1 MRTGTK
7 TKRYY
12 FRGMPVWLQIR
23 EKFSRVIESEYTDE
37 MGFRNGT
44 QCDLRR
50 KVEIVERL
58 RAPEEADKKEH
69 RKRG

>member
-1 MRTGTK
+1 M
-7 TKRYY
+7 
-12 FRGMPVWLQIR
+12 WLQIR

-58 RAPEEADKKEH
+58 RAPEKSKN
-69 RKRG
+69 